1 MFPIGNC
8 QVCLGI
14 IRKITGELTS
24 TLDFEEVLHH
34 IVRLTSEAMRVKGC
48 ALRLLNEKTRKFEL
62 SAAWG
67 LSQVYLAKG
76 PIDANHSIVSCME
89 GEIVQIQDVTTDLRI
104 QYPEAA
110 KIEGIVS
117 ILSVPMVLRNQ
128 VVGVLRLYTSELR
141 HFKSEEHEYIR
152 TLADL
157 GTLALEHA
165 RLYSALKADHSSLIE
180 DFHHWF
186 EDSAYK
192 PTELS
197 GEILN

>member
-1 MFPIGNC
+1 MFSIGNC
-8 QVCLGI
+8 QVCLGG

-24 TLDFEEVLHH
+24 TLEFKEVLHH

-76 PIDANHSIVSCME
+76 SIDANHSIVACME

-110 KIEGIVS
+110 KSEGIVS
-117 ILSVPMVLRNQ
+117 MLSVPMVLKNR

-141 HFKSEEHEYIR
+141 NFKSEELEYIQ

-165 RLYSALKADHSSLIE
+165 RLYSGLKADHSSLVE

-186 EDSAYK
+186 EESVYK
-192 PTELS
+192 PR
-197 GEILN
+197 